1 MNQTKKN
8 TTKDRNSSS
17 VWVLIFGLAAVTIYF
32 KQNFE
37 DPFNT
42 PKLVLLLITAGWL
55 FGHVINH
62 YMKQKIKINSLEFY
76 LLAMCTVFILFQ
88 FISLLNTDVFIT
100 GLIGE
105 TQRRNGF
112 LSYFALIVIL
122 LFTSIKFNY
131 FYSYRLIKVSILIG
145 LILSSYGLLQISGRD
160 FVKWNNPYNSM
171 ISTLGNPNFASALLA
186 VLTIVST
193 LIFFIKAIQKIY
205 KVIAVFVIF
214 ASVISIFK
222 SNSRQGLIVIVIG
235 LLFYLSIYSY
245 FNFHRIR
252 TLVILTVSSSFGL
265 LIAGMLQVGPL
276 ASYLYKGS
284 VSVRG
289 YYWKAAY
296 EMFQAK
302 PLTGVGLDSYG
313 SYFKQFRE
321 VGYPLN
327 YGFEIT
333 SSNAHNVYLQLFSTA
348 GLFVGVSYLLILLCV
363 FIAGIL
369 NVKGSNGDEQK
380 ISLLLLSAW
389 IGFQAQSLI
398 SIDNIGISIW
408 GWVLS
413 GSIIGLRIDSI
424 RKNEFK
430 AVTTSF
436 STKKSSINLFQPI
449 VSLIALA
456 PILLISINLSNA
468 ESDMRVIRQYSTSDI
483 SDKNA
488 LVYKYAQK
496 LINNKFVDPR
506 YKFQASLHMVDAGY
520 ISESYKQILVLNE
533 KDPRN
538 LDVLRWLA
546 EYNKSVA
553 NYKSEI
559 LYRSNISLLDP
570 WNADNYLMLGIAY
583 KQTGDSPNSNKML
596 DKIKSFAPNS
606 EIAKKALIELG

>member
-8 TTKDRNSSS
+8 TTKDRNSGS
-17 VWVLIFGLAAVTIYF
+17 VWSLIFGLAAVTIYF

-42 PKLVLLLITAGWL
+42 PKLILLLITAGWL
-55 FGHVINH
+55 FGHVVNH
-62 YMKQKIKINSLEFY
+62 YVKQKIKINSLEFY
-76 LLAMCTVFILFQ
+76 LLALCTIFILFQ
-88 FISLLNTDVFIT
+88 FISLLNTDVLIT

-122 LFTSIKFNY
+122 LFTSIRFNY
-131 FYSYRLIKVSILIG
+131 FYSYRLIKSSILIG

-193 LIFFIKAIQKIY
+193 LLFFIKSIQKIY
-205 KVIAVFVIF
+205 KIIAVVVIF
-214 ASVISIFK
+214 TSVISIFK
-222 SNSRQGLIVIVIG
+222 SNSRQGLLVIVIG
-235 LLFYLSIYSY
+235 LLFYLSLYSY
-245 FNFHRIR
+245 FNFRRVR
-252 TLVILTVSSSFGL
+252 TLVIFTVASSFGL

-276 ASYLYKGS
+276 SSYLYKSS

-289 YYWKAAY
+289 YYWKAAL
-296 EMFQAK
+296 EMFKNK
-302 PLTGVGLDSYG
+302 PLTGIGLDSYG

-333 SSNAHNVYLQLFSTA
+333 SSNAHNVYLQLFSTG
-348 GLFVGVSYLLILLCV
+348 GLFVGVSYLLILLLV

-369 NVKGSNGDEQK
+369 NVKGSSGDEQK
-380 ISLLLLSAW
+380 IALLLLSAW

-408 GWVLS
+408 GWVLG

-424 RKNEFK
+424 NKKNF
-430 AVTTSF
+430 ASVTTSF
-436 STKKSSINLFQPI
+436 STKKRSINLFQPI
-449 VSLIALA
+449 ISIIVLA
-456 PILLISINLSNA
+456 PILFISINLSNA
-468 ESDMRVIRQYSTSDI
+468 EFDMRLVRQYSTSDI
-483 SDKNA
+483 SDKNT

-496 LINNKFVDPR
+496 LINGKFVDPR
-506 YKFQASLHMVDAGY
+506 YKFQAALHMVDTGY
-520 ISESYKQILVLNE
+520 ISESYKQILVLHE
-533 KDPRN
+533 KDPRG

-546 EYNKSVA
+546 EYNKSIA
-553 NYKSEI
+553 NYKTEI
-559 LYRSNISLLDP
+559 LYRTDISLLDP
-570 WNADNYLMLGIAY
+570 WNADNYFMLGMAY
-583 KQTGDSPNSNKML
+583 KQIGDSVNSNKMR
-596 DKIKSFAPNS
+596 DKINSFAPNS